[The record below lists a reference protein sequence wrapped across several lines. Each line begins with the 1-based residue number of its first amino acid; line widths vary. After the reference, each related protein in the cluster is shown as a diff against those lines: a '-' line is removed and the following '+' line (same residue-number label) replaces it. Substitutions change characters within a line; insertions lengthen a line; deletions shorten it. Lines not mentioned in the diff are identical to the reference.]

1 MLSGKNTALLRNFGQ
16 GCAEYLDET
25 AAMQLIDTST
35 RRSAVAPGTTATP
48 AHLPFLKNSFAARN
62 RCTKPSFP
70 EWHSAPLRR
79 SLPDEEQVLPA
90 EHPAQQGLLCLR
102 RDSRREDASQ
112 SALAVLVQGVG
123 DGHGL

>member
-1 MLSGKNTALLRNFGQ
+1 MDTALLRNFDQ

-35 RRSAVAPGTTATP
+35 RRSAFAPGTTATP
-48 AHLPFLKNSFAARN
+48 AHLPFPKSPVAAGN
-62 RCTKPSFP
+62 RCTKPSLP
-70 EWHSAPLRR
+70 ECHSSPLRR
-79 SLPDEEQVLPA
+79 SLPDEEQVLSA

-102 RDSRREDASQ
+102 RDSRREDAAQ